1 MNAEAPADNT
11 TNIIDMRGAI
21 MILKCVLGCTAD
33 NAVDGNPALN
43 VADAFVWATIVLLVG
58 CGMTRR
64 CGGSYCVRIDTYV
77 HKNGGRAERG
87 RGGLN

>member
-1 MNAEAPADNT
+1 
-11 TNIIDMRGAI
+11 MRGAI

-43 VADAFVWATIVLLVG
+43 VTDVRLGYCWWDVG

-64 CGGSYCVRIDTYV
+64 DGLKLSTACDEYVRRSYV
-77 HKNGGRAERG
+77 HKNGGRAERE
-87 RGGLN
+87 R